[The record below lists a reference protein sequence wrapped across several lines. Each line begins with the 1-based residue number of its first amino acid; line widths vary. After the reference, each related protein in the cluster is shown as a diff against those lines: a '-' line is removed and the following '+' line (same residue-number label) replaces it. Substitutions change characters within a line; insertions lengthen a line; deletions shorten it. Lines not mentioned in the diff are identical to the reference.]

1 VTSIPPRATHGET
14 TVTLRPARILAALA
28 LLSIP
33 AGLLGCATKSLEP
46 IRIDAPA
53 LADAAIAGPG
63 VDINNLRG
71 NITLRIDDRATD
83 ITVNR
88 KVRLDKDGPAHFD
101 LELVASS
108 VDVSVDVQDRGGLP
122 AVAIT
127 TTSTSDPAGFFV
139 DLDIVMPAAE
149 GLRIRSGGGVIRVSN
164 IRGAIDI
171 ESAKGTMEVKTPH
184 KLDQPISMV
193 TGGGDIYLVVT
204 PDIEGEITMR
214 ANGGKA
220 YIDSETT
227 EARFTKTMTV
237 TADSLS
243 TAVNDGINPIDLQTI
258 GGTIR
263 MMILEKP
270 MERVVLSS
278 YRW

>member
-1 VTSIPPRATHGET
+1 
-14 TVTLRPARILAALA
+14 VTLRTARTFAALA

-33 AGLLGCATKSLEP
+33 AGLVGCATKTLEP
-46 IRIDAPA
+46 LSVEAPA
-53 LADAAIAGPG
+53 LADAAIAGPA

-71 NITLRIDDRATD
+71 NITLRIDERATD

-88 KVRLDKDGPAHFD
+88 TVRLDKDGPAHFD

-108 VDVSVDVQDRGGLP
+108 VDVALEVQDRGGLP
-122 AVAIT
+122 AVAVT

-139 DLDIVMPAAE
+139 DLDIRMPAAE

-171 ESAKGTMEVKTPH
+171 ESAKGPMEVRTPVA
-184 KLDQPISMV
+184 LDKPVSMV
-193 TGGGDIYLVVT
+193 TGSGDIYLLV
-204 PDIEGEITMR
+204 PPGIQGDISLR

-220 YIDSETT
+220 HIDADNS

-237 TADSLS
+237 TADSIT
-243 TAVNDGINPIDLQTI
+243 TAVNDGTNPINLQTI

-263 MMILEKP
+263 MWILEHP
-270 MERVVLSS
+270 MERIGLSA